1 MTEID
6 LKPKCVFDC
15 FAKVNSV
22 PRPSKKEE
30 QMISFLIDFG
40 NQLGLETERDKVG
53 NVIIRKPASPGMENR
68 KILILQSHMDMVCE
82 KNNDVQF
89 DFEKDAIQ
97 TYVEGE
103 WLKAKGTTLG
113 ADDGIGV
120 AMQMALLQS
129 TEIEHGPLECVFTR
143 DEETGLT
150 GAEGMEGD
158 FMKGRM
164 MINLDSEDEGQIF
177 VSCAGGCR
185 TFIKMPYTVEAL
197 PDNYFTFSLCVKGL
211 TGGHSGD
218 DIVKMRANANKLLV
232 RFLYLSQKKYD
243 LRLIDIQA
251 GGLHNAIPREAA
263 CVCAIPMKDK
273 EQIRVDWNLYAAD
286 VEEEYSVTEKNMEF
300 LLSSEDSAS
309 EAIDKDTS
317 IKLIT
322 ALQGVDNGVYAMCQD
337 IDLVETSSNLASIHM
352 RPETKTIEINSS
364 QRSSIYSAR
373 VNMANTIAAVFELAG
388 AQVEIG
394 EGYPGWKMNPKSEI
408 LRIAVEQYR
417 KVMKKE
423 PQVLGIHAGLE
434 CGLFSEK
441 FPGMEMISVGP
452 TLRGVHSPDEKLLIP
467 TVQMVW
473 DWLLEVLKNIPTEK

>member
-423 PQVLGIHAGLE
+423 PQV
-434 CGLFSEK
+434 C
-441 FPGMEMISVGP
+441 P

>member
-1 MTEID
+1 
-6 LKPKCVFDC
+6 
-15 FAKVNSV
+15 
-22 PRPSKKEE
+22 
-30 QMISFLIDFG
+30 
-40 NQLGLETERDKVG
+40 
-53 NVIIRKPASPGMENR
+53 
-68 KILILQSHMDMVCE
+68 
-82 KNNDVQF
+82 
-89 DFEKDAIQ
+89 
-97 TYVEGE
+97 
-103 WLKAKGTTLG
+103 
-113 ADDGIGV
+113 
-120 AMQMALLQS
+120 
-129 TEIEHGPLECVFTR
+129 
-143 DEETGLT
+143 
-150 GAEGMEGD
+150 
-158 FMKGRM
+158 MKGRM

-185 TFIKMPYTVEAL
+185 TFIKMPYTVEVL

-388 AQVEIG
+388 AQVVSWLED
-394 EGYPGWKMNPKSEI
+394 ESQERDSE
-408 LRIAVEQYR
+408 
-417 KVMKKE
+417 
-423 PQVLGIHAGLE
+423 H
-434 CGLFSEK
+434 CC
-441 FPGMEMISVGP
+441 
-452 TLRGVHSPDEKLLIP
+452 
-467 TVQMVW
+467 
-473 DWLLEVLKNIPTEK
+473 